1 MEDTHKMIPVHKI
14 PKDCSSEQ
22 HAKFSFFGV
31 FDGHA
36 GVKAAEYAEENLF
49 LNFVNHSKAY
59 ANPEVAL
66 RDSFELT
73 ESGFREIALEKGFMD
88 GTTAVVA
95 VLVDDRLVV
104 GNVGDSELVLCRG
117 RTAMVLTKMHNT
129 KKNKEEA
136 ERVKAAGGRIWKD
149 YLGHPKFNPAAVSL
163 AVSRAIGDVFFKDDQ
178 FTDGLPSGLTAEPD
192 ISVVDITREDR
203 FFIMSCDGLWDV
215 MSSQQAVEVVLG
227 ALERGSDADA
237 VSKELVD
244 MAMHMGSKDNITVIV
259 ALLSP
264 LDIMALDQQ
273 KQQIFS

>member
-136 ERVKAAGGRIWKD
+136 ERVKAAG
-149 YLGHPKFNPAAVSL
+149 
-163 AVSRAIGDVFFKDDQ
+163 DVFFKDDQ